1 MLSNFS
7 KTYNWTEILLAL
19 GSEQLNGIMHKQ
31 KYIHSTYIWT
41 KGDVLGQFFDINSA
55 YSFYV

>member
-1 MLSNFS
+1 M
-7 KTYNWTEILLAL
+7 YNWTEILLAL